1 MKMLRLILPLFLL
14 FGGAAFAQQGGGVV
28 GIPPFKGCA
37 TWSSTN
43 ILTGTGSACGGSG
56 SSGITIGTTTITSG
70 TSGRVLYDSAG
81 VVGELATTGSGSV
94 VLATSPTLVTPT
106 LGVATGTSLALSGG
120 LVVGTTT
127 IGSPISNALYL
138 GSATPTSANYSA
150 LTSGGV
156 LYLNAP
162 TLNSP
167 IVFSSADASGN
178 AAYYHGS
185 RFVVGSGI
193 VNGFSS
199 TTTYSGS
206 IDSAFSR
213 ISAGIIGVGTGAAGS
228 IAGGLQLTNLLGSSG
243 VLQLGAADAS
253 SAVAQT
259 LQVQSVVAGT
269 SNAAGADF
277 TFNGSRG
284 TGSASGGK
292 YIVKLGYAGSTGSTQ
307 NTLGNALQLNT
318 AAAAAGGLLVHADAG
333 LNYVALSQNGGTP
346 ANNHIALYDSTG
358 TAFYNSGNYVGTFS
372 SGQLSLKNNAFLGF
386 SGGSAFNSASDT
398 MLTRIAAGILKISSS
413 GTTGGVIRFD
423 PVTVANLPAA
433 ATAGAGARGFVTD
446 ALMPVYGSTV
456 TGGGAVKVPVY
467 SDGTNWIVG

>member
-1 MKMLRLILPLFLL
+1 MRALLVAILAVLGVSAVQAQPAPAAINGCVYLSSPPTLTNGQTSPFQCDVNGKLL
-14 FGGAAFAQQGGGVV
+14 TSSSGGG
-28 GIPPFKGCA
+28 
-37 TWSSTN
+37 
-43 ILTGTGSACGGSG
+43 
-56 SSGITIGTTTITSG
+56 SGITIGTTTITSG
-70 TSGRVLYDSAG
+70 TTGRVLYDNVG

-228 IAGGLQLTNLLGSSG
+228 TAGQISSAISRVVPAATLPGTPTSGMIVAVNTATVPVIGSVLALG
-243 VLQLGAADAS
+243 GAA
-253 SAVAQT
+253 
-259 LQVQSVVAGT
+259 
-269 SNAAGADF
+269 
-277 TFNGSRG
+277 
-284 TGSASGGK
+284 
-292 YIVKLGYAGSTGSTQ
+292 YA
-307 NTLGNALQLNT
+307 LAW
-318 AAAAAGGLLVHADAG
+318 
-333 LNYVALSQNGGTP
+333 Y
-346 ANNHIALYDSTG
+346 
-358 TAFYNSGNYVGTFS
+358 
-372 SGQLSLKNNAFLGF
+372 NNAQW
-386 SGGSAFNSASDT
+386 T
-398 MLTRIAAGILKISSS
+398 
-413 GTTGGVIRFD
+413 VIG
-423 PVTVANLPAA
+423 N
-433 ATAGAGARGFVTD
+433 
-446 ALMPVYGSTV
+446 
-456 TGGGAVKVPVY
+456 
-467 SDGTNWIVG
+467 